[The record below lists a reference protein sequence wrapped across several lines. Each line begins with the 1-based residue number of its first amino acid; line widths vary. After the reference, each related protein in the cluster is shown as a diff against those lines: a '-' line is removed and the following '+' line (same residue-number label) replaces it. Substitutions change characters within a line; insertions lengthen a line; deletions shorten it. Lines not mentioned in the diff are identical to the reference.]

1 MNLEQVKKLN
11 TPTLPGSY
19 QFYDENGKIIYIGK
33 AANLRSRV
41 LSYWRESA
49 DHTPAKYSMLKK
61 IVKIKWIETD
71 SEIEA
76 LLLEANLIK
85 KYQPEYNI
93 SLRDDKRFV
102 YIKISTEEKYPRI
115 FMTRNLDHSGRFFGP
130 FTSTESVRETLK
142 VIRKIWPY
150 RSCRTMPKKVC
161 LYYQIGKCPGVCE
174 EKISVVEYAKIIKQI
189 VLFLEGRKREVVKDI
204 QLSITNYELRITNL
218 KENSE
223 KYTETEEKIN
233 FLKYQLL
240 NLRKV
245 LEHSR
250 ILSVGEKYAAD
261 VVELAKILG
270 LPKAPER
277 IEGYDIS
284 NIFGREAVGSMVVF
298 AGGEP
303 NKSEYKKFKIKNVDA
318 AGDVGMLKEVLG
330 RRFKHFTPHPDP
342 LLNKERGQEGT
353 GRDASLLLAKEED
366 RRRFESWPSP
376 DLIIVDGGKAQLNA
390 VLTVLR
396 NYNLKI
402 FVLAV
407 SKGEGLRSSI
417 APDKIFFPGEK
428 KPLVLP
434 LASPAL
440 HLIKRVRDE
449 AHRFAI
455 GYHRKLRGKSW
466 LK

>member
-1 MNLEQVKKLN
+1 MDLQKVKQLN
-11 TPTLPGSY
+11 IPIAPGSY
-19 QFYDENGKIIYIGK
+19 QFYDSTGKIIYIGK

-49 DHTPAKYSMLKK
+49 NHAPAKYSMLKK
-61 IVKIKWIETD
+61 ITKIKWIEVD

-102 YIKISTEEKYPRI
+102 YIKISTEEKYPRV
-115 FMTRNLDHSGRFFGP
+115 FLTRNLDHAGRFFGP

-142 VIRKIWPY
+142 VLRKIWPY

-174 EKISVVEYAKIIKQI
+174 ERVSTTEYAKIIKQI
-189 VLFLEGRKREVVKDI
+189 VLFLEGKKREVLREIKL
-204 QLSITNYELRITNL
+204 QITNYKLSSFVPRGGTSADRQITNS
-218 KENSE
+218 KEGSE
-223 KYTETEEKIN
+223 KYLESERMISYLE
-233 FLKYQLL
+233 YQLI
-240 NLRKV
+240 NLEKV

-250 ILSVGEKYAAD
+250 VLSVGEKYASD

-270 LPKAPER
+270 LSRVPER

-298 AGGEP
+298 SGGEP
-303 NKSEYKKFKIKNVDA
+303 NKSEYKKFKIKNIDVTPSFA
-318 AGDVGMLKEVLG
+318 QASAGKGDVGMLKEVLE
-330 RRFKHFTPHPDP
+330 RRFYHD
-342 LLNKERGQEGT
+342 
-353 GRDASLLLAKEED
+353 
-366 RRRFESWPSP
+366 SWQVP
-376 DLIIVDGGKAQLNA
+376 DLVIVDGGKGQLNA
-390 VLTVLR
+390 ILTVMR
-396 NYNLKI
+396 KFKINLPVI
-402 FVLAV
+402 AI

-428 KPLVLP
+428 KPLELP

-455 GYHRKLRGKSW
+455 GYHRNLRSKNW
-466 LK
+466 LTKRS

>member
-1 MNLEQVKKLN
+1 MTLENVKQLN
-11 TPTLPGSY
+11 IPATPGSY
-19 QFYDENGKIIYIGK
+19 QFYDESGKIIYIGK

-41 LSYWRESA
+41 FSYWRESA
-49 DHTPAKYSMLKK
+49 NHTPAKYSMLKK
-61 IVKIKWIETD
+61 IKEIKWIETD

-85 KYQPEYNI
+85 KYQPEYNV

-115 FMTRNLDHSGRFFGP
+115 FMTRNLDHAGKFFGP
-130 FTSTESVRETLK
+130 FTSTEAVRETLK
-142 VIRKIWPY
+142 VLRKIWPY
-150 RSCRTMPKKVC
+150 RSCRVMPKKAC

-174 EKISVVEYAKIIKQI
+174 AKISEREYAKVIRQI
-189 VLFLEGRKREVVKDI
+189 VLFLDGKKKEVAREIRKGIKIYD
-204 QLSITNYELRITNL
+204 LRIKNAKPEDKEYEDL
-218 KENSE
+218 KN
-223 KYTETEEKIN
+223 KIS
-233 FLKYQLL
+233 FLEYQLV
-240 NLRKV
+240 NLEKV
-245 LEHSR
+245 LEYSR
-250 ILSVGEKYAAD
+250 VLSVGEKYAAD

-270 LPKAPER
+270 LPRVPER

-298 AGGEP
+298 VGGEP
-303 NKSEYKKFKIKNVDA
+303 EKGEYRKFKIKGGQGEAN
-318 AGDVGMLKEVLG
+318 DVGMLKEILE
-330 RRFKHFTPHPDP
+330 RRFRHASPPTP
-342 LLNKERGQEGT
+342 LLIRRGVTTRQIGGES
-353 GRDASLLLAKEED
+353 GRGMGGAAGG
-366 RRRFESWPSP
+366 WPQP

-390 VLTVLR
+390 ILSILR
-396 NYNLKI
+396 KYNLSI
-402 FVLAV
+402 ATIAI

-428 KPLVLP
+428 KPLELP

-455 GYHRKLRGKSW
+455 GYHRKLRSQEWRK
-466 LK
+466 